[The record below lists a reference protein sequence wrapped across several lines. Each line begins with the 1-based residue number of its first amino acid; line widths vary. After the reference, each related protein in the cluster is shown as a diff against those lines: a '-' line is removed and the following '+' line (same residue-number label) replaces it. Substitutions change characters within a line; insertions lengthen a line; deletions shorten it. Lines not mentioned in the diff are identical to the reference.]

1 MNIPIEIKS
10 GDTVINIQETLDG
23 LMPGVLGLA
32 YTFLM
37 YYLITKKKISAVK
50 LIFVT
55 MVVAVAAVYAGI
67 LG

>member
-10 GDTVINIQETLDG
+10 GETVINIQKTLDG

-37 YYLITKKKISAVK
+37 YYLVTKKKISAVK
-50 LIFVT
+50 LIFFT
-55 MVVAVAAVYAGI
+55 MVFAMQAFLVKEV
-67 LG
+67 L